1 MKFSTVALSLPLIA
15 MVQAGISSPTYY
27 KPEHNEEH
35 GVETVEFEFAL
46 GVRENV
52 MIASF
57 TWFMKLMMVNWNVM
71 IRKSIATANQKEFS
85 CPAPSP
91 SAIAVVGGNE
101 ECDKDCDDEH
111 RKKGS
116 KQYKRGEVKTM

>member
-1 MKFSTVALSLPLIA
+1 

-46 GVRENV
+46 GVREKCDDSIIYLV
-52 MIASF
+52 YEVDDGQ
-57 TWFMKLMMVNWNVM
+57 LNVM

-85 CPAPSP
+85 AQPQ
-91 SAIAVVGGNE
+91 V
-101 ECDKDCDDEH
+101 H
-111 RKKGS
+111 R
-116 KQYKRGEVKTM
+116 QLL